1 MLYWE
6 YSPGQGVVLRERKE
20 MTILLYAA
28 LSIVVVN
35 VFAAVVYTYLHRGAG
50 LAISLVGTI
59 LVCIGLT
66 YAALNDAPVSKPAPG
81 ATTDITMPAP
91 TPITTPN
98 QPRAVHPSLD
108 PSDVSRETPAATPS
122 KRPVYTESAPK
133 AHSGGKKTAPV
144 RRHHFDDREKELQT
158 EQRGTD
164 PGAGGCDDIAAGGC
178 K

>member
-1 MLYWE
+1 MA
-6 YSPGQGVVLRERKE
+6 
-20 MTILLYAA
+20 ILLYAA

-35 VFAAVVYTYLHRGAG
+35 LFAVVVYTYLHRGAG

-66 YAALNDAPVSKPAPG
+66 YATLNDVPAAKPAPDV
-81 ATTDITMPAP
+81 TTDITAP
-91 TPITTPN
+91 TPTPTTTPD
-98 QPRAVHPSLD
+98 QPSTVHPSLD
-108 PSDVSRETPAATPS
+108 PDSVSRETPSPAATPS
-122 KRPVYTESAPK
+122 TRPAYTKVQPR
-133 AHSGGKKTAPV
+133 AHRNEKETAPV
-144 RRHHFDDREKELQT
+144 HRHHFDDREKELQK